1 MAQVT
6 NDKIIWGAEDWYGGF
21 DDIDTSSPTLYSLK
35 ANKNTLIYARNC
47 DPYRNPGY
55 ASVGRD
61 TVSVT
66 LDPVD
71 DGGISGVLR
80 NSVSWN
86 FTTDSPTGIYEIGI
100 TASGRLIMFNST
112 TTVDATSSSFYHTIS
127 PHAGHTSVV
136 GRDIIKYNAKVGGTS
151 KNAFLYSWTD
161 NTDWDIGIRYG
172 TSADSMDVDDDM
184 MSTKAESPLA
194 GTDLTDG
201 QNVEHP
207 MVVGDDDVLYIGS
220 GRYLHGY
227 DGQVGNDGTFYSK
240 VLTLPLGYI
249 ITSMQKYGTY
259 LVIFAHNNDTT
270 SVGYSTAKAFFW
282 DYLSLDPTKIVDLK
296 DNVCSESFI
305 YGSSLG
311 VFTSGRIRDNL
322 YTGLSK
328 CQLFNGNYFEPI
340 AYFSEDIPIKG
351 GVEVAGD
358 QIMWNS
364 VGRIYCYGNNLGLPK
379 TLNWLTSGTTT
390 SSGMLNS
397 HTRTYLASSGTL
409 NVGGLYKLT
418 GYKASGELITKTVE
432 PAFPEGKKGRIKY
445 VQVKYGKVE
454 ATPGRKVDIKLRYN
468 RGASTITLATDDY
481 PASESELIKKY
492 EHDTSG
498 AELPSFTDV
507 SLDLVWKTGT
517 DNTDAPLIAE
527 VEVFYELIN
536 I

>member
-21 DDIDTSSPTLYSLK
+21 DDINPSSPTLYSLK
-35 ANKNTLIYARNC
+35 ANKNTLVYAQNC

-55 ASVGRD
+55 ISVGAD

-66 LDPVD
+66 LDPVN
-71 DGGISGVLR
+71 DGGINGVLR

-86 FTTDSPTGIYEIGI
+86 FTTGSPTGIYDIGL
-100 TASGRLIMFNST
+100 TSTGRLIMFNST
-112 TTVDATSSSFYHTIS
+112 TTVDTTSDSFYKTIT
-127 PHAGHTSVV
+127 PHAGHSTVV
-136 GRDIIKYNAKVGGTS
+136 GRDIIKYNAKIGGTS
-151 KNAFLYSWTD
+151 YPCFLYSWTD
-161 NTDWDIGIRYG
+161 NTDWDIGIANG
-172 TSADSMDVDDDM
+172 TSPDAMGFDDDM
-184 MSTKAESPLA
+184 MSTSAASPLA
-194 GTDLTDG
+194 GSDLTDG

-227 DGQVGNDGTFYSK
+227 DGQVGNAGTFYSK

-249 ITSMQKYGTY
+249 ITSMQKYNNY

-270 SVGYSTAKAFFW
+270 ALGYSEAKAFFW
-282 DYLSLDPTKIVDLK
+282 DYLSLDPTKIIDLK
-296 DNVCSESFI
+296 DNKCSESFL
-305 YGSSLG
+305 YQNTLG
-311 VFTSGRIRDNL
+311 VFTAGRSRDNKFS
-322 YTGLSK
+322 GFSK
-328 CQLFNGNYFEPI
+328 LQLFNGNGFEPI
-340 AYFSEDIPIKG
+340 AYFTEDIPIKG

-358 QIMWNS
+358 QLIWNS
-364 VGRIYCYGNNLGLPK
+364 VGKIYSYGNNLGLPK
-379 TLNWLTSGTTT
+379 VLTWLTSGTTS

-397 HTRTYLASSGTL
+397 HTRTILASSGTL
-409 NVGGLYKLT
+409 TTGGLYKLT
-418 GYKASGELITKTVE
+418 GYKATGELITKTVE

-445 VQVKYGKVE
+445 VQVKYGQVE

-481 PASESELIKKY
+481 PADETGLIKKF

-527 VEVFYELIN
+527 IEIFYELIN